1 MISRDYDFFF
11 SRFPSGNK
19 FNAQLEENNPK
30 DYQLDSFFSTIQN
43 RHTYFQKPKSKLTAK
58 KRHIRLR
65 ARQVLCHNCKNVCT
79 ENGKNAQK
87 YKTSEVVRF
96 STRSRRKASFEAD
109 CAKFRDLCVKTS
121 TLVPILK
128 RLKDIDILRFKQ
140 KDIKKDSLKR
150 QPKNNEITKNLNNC
164 DKNVTNPDDIEQKSI
179 PLKIRILPEEQETR
193 KESRNEVQH
202 EENGKFFFNFS
213 MINEEVYGLFL

>member
-1 MISRDYDFFF
+1 M
-11 SRFPSGNK
+11 
-19 FNAQLEENNPK
+19 
-30 DYQLDSFFSTIQN
+30 
-43 RHTYFQKPKSKLTAK
+43 TAK

-96 STRSRRKASFEAD
+96 STRSRRKASFEAE

-140 KDIKKDSLKR
+140 KDIKKESLKR

-193 KESRNEVQH
+193 KDSRNEVQH
-202 EENGKFFFNFS
+202 EENGKFFSIFQ
-213 MINEEVYGLFL
+213 

>member
-1 MISRDYDFFF
+1 MIYF

-19 FNAQLEENNPK
+19 FSAQLEENNPK

-96 STRSRRKASFEAD
+96 SSRRRKGSFETE
-109 CAKFRDLCVKTS
+109 CAKFRNLCVKTF
-121 TLVPILK
+121 TLVPRLK

-140 KDIKKDSLKR
+140 KDIQKESQKR
-150 QPKNNEITKNLNNC
+150 QHKGNENTKNFNNC
-164 DKNVTNPDDIEQKSI
+164 DKNVTNPDDIKQKSI

-193 KESRNEVQH
+193 KESSSEKQH
-202 EENGKFFFNFS
+202 EHHGKFVFCNFS
-213 MINEEVYGLFL
+213 QF

>member
-1 MISRDYDFFF
+1 MKVLNSRFINQFLVRREYLPISKSSVKSAVLLDNINIFFSIF

-19 FNAQLEENNPK
+19 FGAQLEENNPK

-43 RHTYFQKPKSKLTAK
+43 RHTYFQRPKSKITAK

-96 STRSRRKASFEAD
+96 STRRRKGSNFEAD
-109 CAKFRDLCVKTS
+109 RAKFRNLCVKTF
-121 TLVPILK
+121 TLVPRLK
-128 RLKDIDILRFKQ
+128 RLK
-140 KDIKKDSLKR
+140 
-150 QPKNNEITKNLNNC
+150 EIGNYKTY
-164 DKNVTNPDDIEQKSI
+164 
-179 PLKIRILPEEQETR
+179 
-193 KESRNEVQH
+193 
-202 EENGKFFFNFS
+202 FS
-213 MINEEVYGLFL
+213 